1 MRNVAGA
8 RGGARGLAI
17 EVSSIIK
24 AFKTYPDGKE
34 FRALDGVSLR
44 VYRGDFIVIAG
55 ANGSGKTLLMSIIAG
70 LDEPDSGG
78 VTLFGEDGQK
88 RPGIVFQEADAQILG
103 ETPEEDVQFGLK
115 SARCPKSELA
125 AKTERALG
133 SCGLLE
139 KKDFPARLMSG
150 GEKRRLAVASILALE
165 RETIILDEPF
175 ANLDWP
181 GVRQVCKILEK
192 LKAEGRTVLV
202 LTHEIEKILAL
213 ADRFVVLDRGRVRFD
228 GSPEEGLRLDLE
240 QFGIRNPLAKY
251 ESVKDMLW
259 K

>member
-1 MRNVAGA
+1 MRSVEGSW
-8 RGGARGLAI
+8 GGERELAI
-17 EVSSIIK
+17 KVSSIIK
-24 AFKTYPDGKE
+24 AFKTWPDGKE
-34 FRALDGVSLR
+34 FRALDGVSLN

-70 LDEPDSGG
+70 LDEPDSGE
-78 VTLFGEDGQK
+78 VTLFNENVHK
-88 RPGIVFQEADAQILG
+88 RPGIVFQDADAQILG

-115 SARCPKSELA
+115 SARCPKAELA
-125 AKTERALG
+125 AKTERALS
-133 SCGLLE
+133 SCGLLQ

-165 RETIILDEPF
+165 CATIIFDEPF

-181 GVRQVCKILEK
+181 GVRQVCGILQK
-192 LKAEGRTVLV
+192 LKMEGRTVLV
-202 LTHEIEKILAL
+202 LTHEIEKVLAL
-213 ADRFVVLDRGRVRFD
+213 AGRFVVIDKGRIQFD

-240 QFGIRNPLAKY
+240 QFGIRNPLTKY
-251 ESVKDMLW
+251 ESVEDMLW

>member
-1 MRNVAGA
+1 MRSVEGA
-8 RGGARGLAI
+8 RGSARELAI

-70 LDEPDSGG
+70 LDEPDSGR
-78 VTLFGEDGQK
+78 VTLYGADGQK

-115 SARCPKSELA
+115 SARCPKAELQA
-125 AKTERALG
+125 RTERALL

-165 RETIILDEPF
+165 RTSIILDEPF

-181 GVRQVCKILEK
+181 GVRQVCAILEK
-192 LKAEGRTVLV
+192 LKNEGRTVIV
-202 LTHEIEKILAL
+202 LTHEIEKVLAL
-213 ADRFVVLDRGRVRFD
+213 ADRFVVIDRGRVRFD

-240 QFGIRNPLAKY
+240 QFGIRNPLSRY